1 MRQLKNLM
9 NQIQMAANPQLAFNQ
24 LLMSNPQLQS
34 IMTLIKQSGQ
44 SPEAT
49 FYALAKQYGIDPEQ
63 ILNGL
68 R

>member
-1 MRQLKNLM
+1 MRQIKNLM

-44 SPEAT
+44 SPETT
-49 FYALAKQYGIDPEQ
+49 FYALAKQYGVDPEQ